1 MEVQLLKDL
10 LATAIEDNY
19 DWDTIMPKFPE
30 LKDVDTQLLKDYAA
44 TAIEDNY
51 DYSVINSKFPE
62 FFGDSLKKKVVTT
75 TTAYP
80 LGQENTSTT
89 LVTGNPNQEQGTPSV
104 SLGSTEYKPSTIKD
118 IGERPNET
126 TINQITEKPYNI
138 NNMMEAASL
147 KKIQQDWDKEN
158 AKNTLGTE
166 LSVDQQSGV
175 EKIKEERQKDKE
187 LASKENLQSRIEKA
201 EKIQSDIE
209 KDALS
214 KTRPTKESIN
224 PATGKVYGEDLI
236 GEKELLR
243 DQLLFDQQQDIAK
256 IQSTKYDYLTP
267 ELFSQYE
274 GSVAEFLNAR
284 EDLNK
289 NFLFEETGFN
299 PLNNSDFIKVST
311 VDKDGNKNGMREYT
325 FEVDIDEGAEKNIDL
340 LKVFLD
346 RNRRASLEDRSRA
359 QQEIV
364 DITGQVVPSQRAR
377 LKENILKID
386 PLLGPTVTDAT
397 QVLLPPVTVPEW
409 QLSLGKQDELL
420 NARGVILSE
429 TARDEAELKATANID
444 KIKEKFK
451 LTTRDNY
458 SVKQFQEDLTNAENI
473 LMATSGSSAA
483 ALTNEINSSI
493 STALNDNALQLK
505 DVQKRNEQLSKDQES
520 ILLKVKNGEQVSE
533 SDIAKLEFD
542 AAVLERDTEDL
553 TMSDSELNV
562 LMKDIEDTAADIAL
576 INKREGSKSGI
587 ITNNLIRGGGT
598 FLRMLGAD
606 RTLVD
611 KIVREASDP
620 STKGEYEKSRERTF
634 TDKIL
639 ATLSNMAGIVIPS
652 AITGPMSAYVS
663 AAGFMAQ
670 AKYQL
675 RDEMDDNP
683 DFNYMSDSKK
693 DLISNLYGGVVG
705 LLERYGLS
713 KMISKSPLSKRA
725 TLVILRDVLQ
735 NLPKTV
741 TTKTMTKAIQA
752 TTKRL
757 VSNGG
762 IQVLAAG
769 GVEASTEVAQGGF
782 EIGLKEVVNSMEGAD
797 LFKQDLSGQAIF
809 ENLFEAGA
817 LGFVAGGV
825 TQGASQAA
833 SITKQGFKNSGL
845 SEMISN
851 SVLSLNRSK
860 EFRSTMSNYF
870 KTKILQGEI
879 TREEALKSLKAYD
892 VMMGRANKIP
902 SNIENITGA
911 FDLITERANIES
923 EIEGKDPALIVKQKE
938 RIKEINSELG
948 ALTEKAPVAEEVTET
963 KDVTKEETELTEVE
977 KGKTKLP
984 LKDNLGKGDLKN
996 LKSEYAFGKEGAVGV
1011 YVNEKTGS
1019 EDVFLV
1025 IPDKKSDKNYI
1036 GYKRVYDE
1044 QGNPTNEF
1052 SIKGEMSTAKPGTSK
1067 LSFEAVNKVLPEGSV
1082 LIETT
1087 NISTDG
1093 IIMFSNQMKNGYK
1106 PTGETF
1112 TVDVNTDG
1120 TKIDLGGTKSQGDF
1134 SKANFTEQ
1142 ELAEAE
1148 TTVNDL
1154 IKDFPGA
1161 KIESRKITDDR
1172 FVKTPLY
1179 SIKVTLPK
1187 IQKPSQTEITTQE
1200 DPQQLLESVDDQG
1213 RSAKPGARLFNDP
1226 NPETSDI
1233 SDKYKKE
1240 KGIETPAGEKITQL
1254 DINKSMEIADAYEAM
1269 KDNPNDPEVK
1279 EAYEALANETID
1291 QYKSMTDAGY
1301 QIEIYEGKEEPY
1313 ANSKEMID
1321 DLINNKH
1328 MYIFSTEQGYGEAG
1342 ITDQQRQE
1350 NAMLADTE
1358 FVDKNGKPLL
1368 INDLFRG
1375 VHDFFGHSER
1385 GNGFGAKGEENAW
1398 DVHARMF
1405 TDKARRAMTAETRG
1419 QNSWVNFG
1427 PQMRDSKGN
1436 LLKKGD
1442 IGYKSAKERDF
1453 APQKIGLLPKQYS
1466 EIIETS
1472 TTAPKVEAKPTV
1484 KAKNTEKQKTKIR
1497 KQVDRAKRSVRSVL
1511 KNVEFIVH
1519 ESDADFV
1526 KATGSSDSGAFQR
1539 IGGKFNIHVNMDKAN
1554 NRTVGHEVFH
1564 ALLLSGG
1571 ITDSQARKMTGSMLA
1586 SVRKVAS
1593 PEMLAKLDKFAAAY
1607 PEKLYNEESIA
1618 ELFGIISE
1626 HYSELNDSG
1635 KSAIKEWLAKLV
1647 KALKLDKIINVNSS
1661 ILEASNDEVIEFLD
1675 AVAKK
1680 VATGQEIVEGDV
1692 SILSEAKDDTAGI
1705 DIETRKRRQAEDLFL
1720 SDNKK
1725 KFNSLKD
1732 IASFIDSW
1740 TKENK
1745 LFDND
1750 IKNIPD
1756 KEVVN
1761 EFAKHIELELK
1772 AWEKVRKDKY
1782 VSFYDNDIIEKTN
1795 PILQEYAKKEYGRL
1809 LTDTEVKLYH
1819 IVSAFA
1825 SPNANP
1831 MLDSWKGFD
1840 IFDRF
1845 MKTGELSGYSDK
1857 IATVWDWTTTA
1868 KGKKVKK
1875 DTGVPRLDKDG
1886 NTSRSLMTMAY
1897 SQSGLDKF
1905 NTLIDKMGGD
1915 INKAIDWITSTHSHK
1930 EISDMFGYADKGTK
1944 ALKQNEYMSKEDGG
1958 LGVFGM
1964 TGAKLGSYILNRFGN
1979 FSTVTKDMWYAR
1991 TMARLAGE
1999 DLTTSKGDAIKVPWA
2014 ESTVQG
2020 RRTRTLADKAFK
2032 AVADKLGTQPAMIQ
2046 ERIWDF
2052 EKRLYEMYGAIE
2064 DAAYTSDGLKK
2075 GIEMASKATISRQ
2088 QKTGSA
2094 YFSNALEAVGN
2105 IKDTN
2110 PKQPVQ
2116 WVKALTDPQKNG
2128 GVGGV
2133 NQELSWIGLED
2144 YLTEWQKE
2152 NKVKSVPQ
2160 NIVEDYINDNQIE
2173 IVDVTLK
2180 KEVTNID
2187 PTVGEDV
2194 IKVEVV
2200 EDNDGS
2206 YILQDQEGNRL
2217 SPDDKWSSKEEAE
2230 DDAIFLFPDYFHP
2243 YYFHPIGGI
2252 PSRPTTQNI
2261 TNNTKYGAYTLD
2273 GGENYQEVLLT
2284 LPDEI
2289 PNLAEY
2295 NTTVVEYN
2303 NFFRDLGISKPTA
2316 LERKTEKQLKD
2327 KLKSLKET
2335 LPLNKLKENSRTNF
2349 LSKKEPFES
2358 SHFDEENILAHV
2370 RINERTLPNGEKV
2383 MFIEEVQSDWAQEG
2397 KKKGFRDSSLLSEQK
2412 RVKQNLEEESKFRRE
2427 TEEKLNKLK
2436 PEIGARE
2443 KFIKEFEDKSNDNLD
2458 KKRIDL
2464 ENKLDQARNNR
2475 EFEYWKKELDTVN
2488 NELKE
2493 KYPDSDFDQEEID
2506 TFKTELA
2513 DFVKEKKSLDETIS
2527 ILDSGRE
2534 IDKKTEEELDRK
2546 VMSSAP
2552 DMPYKKTDQWVGL
2565 AIRRVMKMA
2574 ADKGFDRI
2582 AWVTGEQSADR
2593 YDLSKQIDSISW
2605 DTTDFTFLAFDKNG
2619 DPVIDKSNVSE
2630 QDLESYVGKEVT
2642 QRLVESKENLTE
2654 EDEGVVEL
2662 ENQDLKIGGEGMKTF
2677 YNSIV
2682 PKVALAEA
2690 KRFDKKAKVD
2700 VISLPNSVFKEEV
2713 NPPTTKQLS
2722 IAITPEMNQKLE
2734 GGIGVTR
2741 QQKIN
2746 WEVSEEGKGDPSISS
2761 RDDVVSR
2768 AAKKLKEGKISNK
2781 KWREIVNKRSPITPI
2796 TRFFAPATLDRMKSA
2811 LNVRQM
2817 PLINAVIEAGAKVG
2831 IRLDINAYKNKNTWV
2846 VSIHNNENNLGVAGK
2861 VISYRNVAKIKNV
2874 RFDSS
2879 EISTPRSALNIA
2891 TGDKNKATIARIYG
2905 EWVNFDGKNSEG
2917 QAENAKKE
2925 AQDIVNSKE
2934 WVQIGMNPFRHS
2946 YFYDRSTVDKDGK
2959 IIGDPVKTADE
2970 LLQIGGLVYAKNPTY
2985 GKWTDKEYIV
2995 QVKNKVTKEMQPLLD
3010 SEGDAIRFQK
3020 DGDKFV
3026 NQPTIEEIIRANPD
3040 SSVLDVNKELVRV
3053 GYSKEQI
3060 QKYREKEEGVYN
3072 PKTGSIKVDA
3082 IIKSVN
3088 SFRKRMLSARSLLP
3102 KSWYKFLEQKEA
3114 NIAYHLRYSEKLAKL
3129 YNKEIGKYKGD
3140 KKELAEDFD
3149 AYLRGKRW
3157 RRKESNVLP
3166 KIYKS
3171 TTDRTEYFK
3180 NKVKGSEEIIL
3191 PEKIQGVA
3199 VSMRNHVDALS
3210 QSLIDAGIVDGL
3222 SAENVQNNI
3231 GEYLTTSYK
3240 MYRADNWRDQVSDQV
3255 KQAAKNYIEQNN
3267 RSIIKDIAKEEGL
3280 SYTEA
3285 AKEYVDAEIEK
3296 ILQKGEEGSFATKR
3310 GVSKDL
3316 SILKRKKDIDP
3327 AIENLMGIYNEPG
3340 LSYLETIMKVS
3351 ALQAQHNYMSNI
3363 RKSGE
3368 GVFLFSRA
3376 KGKFT
3381 YKIASDTNDAMAPLN
3396 GLYTTKE
3403 LKDELEASTKELSG
3417 FLKNYMKVVGVIKY
3431 GKTILSPATHAKN
3444 ILGNLG
3450 FMFVNGHFNPVD
3462 WASAFNTLVR
3472 DSISLTESEYSR
3484 KMDEYIKV
3492 GVAGQSAGL
3501 GELKAMLSDATSK
3514 VSFEEAM
3521 IDRLSRKSLSVKQ
3534 RIGKG
3539 IGKAGKFFENAY
3551 QAEDD
3556 LFKIIAYE
3564 SEKARHLKVVA
3575 YEENK
3580 KVSELTDKEIERAKE
3595 MAAEKVKNTLPT
3607 YSRVPYII
3615 QMARKSPL
3623 VGSFVAFHAES
3634 FRTAANTAVISIQEL
3649 TSSNPELR
3657 MIGAK
3662 RIAGTGAY
3670 LAAKAGIL
3678 SAYSWGAG
3686 AGIGLMGGL
3695 FDDDDE
3701 IQIQKD
3707 IARFL
3712 PSYSKDS
3719 DILITSI
3726 KPGEVKYIDTS
3737 ASDPH
3742 GSIAKMLNAFLRSD
3756 TTIEG
3761 IINSARAFL
3770 DPILGLE
3777 IATEAVQNLFN
3788 NQDVYG
3794 RRIYD
3799 ETDTAPDI
3807 IYDVSLFIAKVIEPG
3822 GLTSARRIIR
3832 ADDPRSEIIGA
3843 TTGYREREIELK
3855 NDGRWL
3861 IIEKVEAISES
3872 MKSYNSIFNKYE
3884 RNILSKYEGQKV
3896 SEKDIVTKEMVIKE
3910 YKEANG
3916 KVRAL
3921 QKELIEIWNSLDRL
3935 GMTPINKLQLQQSKL
3950 FSNSGISKEN
3960 IQNIGNN
3967 KIYDIKPKE
3976 GEGGIG
3982 DDIDYGDIII
3992 GEPIIKKY

>member
-1 MEVQLLKDL
+1 MEVQLLKNL

-19 DWDTIMPKFPE
+19 DWDTIMPKFPQ

-51 DYSVINSKFPE
+51 DYSVINPKFPE

-126 TINQITEKPYNI
+126 TINPITEKPYNI

-166 LSVDQQSGV
+166 LSVEQQYGV
-175 EKIKEERQKDKE
+175 KKIKEERQKDKE
-187 LASKENLQSRIEKA
+187 LASKENLQSRIRKSR
-201 EKIQSDIE
+201 KIQSDIE

-224 PATGKVYGEDLI
+224 PATGKVYGEELI

-267 ELFSQYE
+267 ELFTQYE

-289 NFLFEETGFN
+289 NFIFEETGFN
-299 PLNNSDFIKVST
+299 LLGNSDFIRVST

-325 FEVDIDEGAEKNIDL
+325 FEVDIDEGAEKNIEK
-340 LKVFLD
+340 LKIFLD

-364 DITGQVVPSQRAR
+364 AITGQVVPSQRAR
-377 LKENILKID
+377 LKENMLKID

-397 QVLLPPVTVPEW
+397 QVVLTPVTVPEW

-420 NARGVILSE
+420 NETGVILYE
-429 TARDEAELKATANID
+429 TATEEDELKAIANID

-458 SVKQFQEDLTNAENI
+458 SVEQFQEDLKNAENT
-473 LMATSGSSAA
+473 LMATSGSTAA

-562 LMKDIEDTAADIAL
+562 LMKDIKDNAAAIAL
-576 INKREGSKSGI
+576 INEGEGSKSGT

-693 DLISNLYGGVVG
+693 EFISNIYGGVVG

-769 GVEASTEVAQGGF
+769 GAEASTEVAQGGF

-817 LGFVAGGV
+817 LGIVAGGV

-879 TREEALKSLKAYD
+879 TREEALKSLQAYD
-892 VMMGRANKIP
+892 VMMGRASKIP
-902 SNIENITGA
+902 SNIDNITGA

-948 ALTEKAPVAEEVTET
+948 ALTEKAPVAEEAPV
-963 KDVTKEETELTEVE
+963 VVE
-977 KGKTKLP
+977 
-984 LKDNLGKGDLKN
+984 
-996 LKSEYAFGKEGAVGV
+996 
-1011 YVNEKTGS
+1011 
-1019 EDVFLV
+1019 
-1025 IPDKKSDKNYI
+1025 
-1036 GYKRVYDE
+1036 
-1044 QGNPTNEF
+1044 
-1052 SIKGEMSTAKPGTSK
+1052 
-1067 LSFEAVNKVLPEGSV
+1067 
-1082 LIETT
+1082 
-1087 NISTDG
+1087 
-1093 IIMFSNQMKNGYK
+1093 
-1106 PTGETF
+1106 
-1112 TVDVNTDG
+1112 
-1120 TKIDLGGTKSQGDF
+1120 
-1134 SKANFTEQ
+1134 
-1142 ELAEAE
+1142 
-1148 TTVNDL
+1148 
-1154 IKDFPGA
+1154 
-1161 KIESRKITDDR
+1161 
-1172 FVKTPLY
+1172 
-1179 SIKVTLPK
+1179 
-1187 IQKPSQTEITTQE
+1187 E

-1233 SDKYKKE
+1233 TNRYKKE
-1240 KGIETPAGEKITQL
+1240 KGIETPAGEKITKL
-1254 DINKSMEIADAYEAM
+1254 DTNKSMEIADAYEAM
-1269 KDNPNDPEVK
+1269 ENNPNDPEVK
-1279 EAYEALANETID
+1279 EAYESLANETID
-1291 QYKSMTDAGY
+1291 QYKAMIDAGY
-1301 QIEIYEGKEEPY
+1301 QIEIYEGKAEPY
-1313 ANSKEMID
+1313 SNSKEMID

-1472 TTAPKVEAKPTV
+1472 TTAPKVEAEPTV

-1526 KATGSSDSGAFQR
+1526 KATGSSDSGAFER
-1539 IGGKFNIHVNMDKAN
+1539 IGGKFKIHVNMDKAN

-1626 HYSELNDSG
+1626 NYSELNDSG

-1692 SILSEAKDDTAGI
+1692 SILSEAKDDTAGV
-1705 DIETRKRRQAEDLFL
+1705 DTETRKRRQAEDLFL

-1772 AWEKVRKDKY
+1772 AWEKVRKDEY

-1795 PILQEYAKKEYGRL
+1795 PILQEYAKKEYGRP

-1831 MLDSWKGFD
+1831 EMDSWKGFD

-1886 NTSRSLMTMAY
+1886 NTSRSKMTMAY

-1905 NTLIDKMGGD
+1905 NILIDKVGGD
-1915 INKAIDWITSTHSHK
+1915 MNKAIDWITSTHSHK
-1930 EISDMFGYADKGTK
+1930 EISDMFGYADKGSK
-1944 ALKQNEYMSKEDGG
+1944 KLEQNEYLSKEDGG

-2052 EKRLYEMYGAIE
+2052 EKRLYEMYGATK

-2094 YFSNALEAVGN
+2094 YFSNALKAAEN

-2133 NQELSWIGLED
+2133 NQELKWIGLED

-2173 IVDVTLK
+2173 IVDVTMS
-2180 KEVTNID
+2180 E
-2187 PTVGEDV
+2187 
-2194 IKVEVV
+2194 
-2200 EDNDGS
+2200 
-2206 YILQDQEGNRL
+2206 
-2217 SPDDKWSSKEEAE
+2217 
-2230 DDAIFLFPDYFHP
+2230 
-2243 YYFHPIGGI
+2243 
-2252 PSRPTTQNI
+2252 
-2261 TNNTKYGAYTLD
+2261 TKYGSYTLD

-2316 LERKTEKQLKD
+2316 LQRKTEKQLKD

-2412 RVKQNLEEESKFRRE
+2412 RVKQNLEKESKVRRE
-2427 TEEKLNKLK
+2427 TEGKLNKLN

-2443 KFIKEFEDKSNDNLD
+2443 KFIKEFEDKSNDNLN

-2475 EFEYWKKELDTVN
+2475 DYDNIKKELDTVN

-2493 KYPDSDFDQEEID
+2493 KYPDGDFDQEEID
-2506 TFKTELA
+2506 TFKTELV
-2513 DFVKEKKSLDETIS
+2513 DLLQEKKSLDETIS

-2534 IDKKTEEELDRK
+2534 IDIKTEEELDRK

-2593 YDLSKQIDSISW
+2593 YSLEKQVDEIQYRKLQD
-2605 DTTDFTFLAFDKNG
+2605 DKYAI
-2619 DPVIDKSNVSE
+2619 VINKDGQQQTKRELKESE
-2630 QDLESYVGKEVT
+2630 LESFVGKEIA
-2642 QRLVESKENLTE
+2642 QKIINNEGKETTIGRDTKIKSLS
-2654 EDEGVVEL
+2654 GLEL
-2662 ENQDLKIGGEGMKTF
+2662 KVGGEGMKTF

-2796 TRFFAPATLDRMKSA
+2796 TRFFAPATLYRMKSA

-2995 QVKNKVTKEMQPLLD
+2995 QVKNQVTKEMQPLLD

-3514 VSFEEAM
+3514 GSFEEAM

-3935 GMTPINKLQLQQSKL
+3935 GMTPINKLQLQQYNL
-3950 FSNSGISKEN
+3950 FKNSGISQEN
-3960 IQNIGNN
+3960 IQNIGYN

-3982 DDIDYGDIII
+3982 DDIDYGDIIL
-3992 GEPIIKKY
+3992 GEPIKKKY

>member
-1 MEVQLLKDL
+1 MEVQLLKNL

-19 DWDTIMPKFPE
+19 DWDTIMPKFPQ

-51 DYSVINSKFPE
+51 DYSVINPKFPE

-126 TINQITEKPYNI
+126 TINQITGKPYNI
-138 NNMMEAASL
+138 NNTMEAASL

-158 AKNTLGTE
+158 AKNTLGRE

-187 LASKENLQSRIEKA
+187 LSSKENLQSRIQKA

-214 KTRPTKESIN
+214 KIRPTKESIN
-224 PATGKVYGEDLI
+224 PATGKVYGEELI

-267 ELFSQYE
+267 ELFTQYE

-299 PLNNSDFIKVST
+299 LLGNSDFIRVST

-325 FEVDIDEGAEKNIDL
+325 FEVDIDEGAEKNIEK
-340 LKVFLD
+340 LKIFLD

-364 DITGQVVPSQRAR
+364 AITGQVVPSQRER
-377 LKENILKID
+377 LKQNMLKID

-397 QVLLPPVTVPEW
+397 QVVLTPVTVPEW

-420 NARGVILSE
+420 NETGVILYE
-429 TARDEAELKATANID
+429 TATEEDELKAIANID

-458 SVKQFQEDLTNAENI
+458 SVEQFQEDLKNAENT
-473 LMATSGSSAA
+473 LMATSGSTAA

-562 LMKDIEDTAADIAL
+562 LMKDIKDNAAAIAL
-576 INKREGSKSGI
+576 INEGEGSKSGT

-693 DLISNLYGGVVG
+693 EFISNIYGGVVG

-757 VSNGG
+757 VANGG
-762 IQVLAAG
+762 IQALAAG
-769 GVEASTEVAQGGF
+769 SAEASTEVAQGGF

-879 TREEALKSLKAYD
+879 TREEALESLQAYD
-892 VMMGRANKIP
+892 VMMGRASKIP
-902 SNIENITGA
+902 SNIDNITGA

-963 KDVTKEETELTEVE
+963 KEDTEKKPGDKDNVSGVDIVYPTDKESEERKAERTKPEYVDEAANKNEQEDVE
-977 KGKTKLP
+977 KL
-984 LKDNLGKGDLKN
+984 
-996 LKSEYAFGKEGAVGV
+996 
-1011 YVNEKTGS
+1011 
-1019 EDVFLV
+1019 
-1025 IPDKKSDKNYI
+1025 
-1036 GYKRVYDE
+1036 
-1044 QGNPTNEF
+1044 
-1052 SIKGEMSTAKPGTSK
+1052 KGE
-1067 LSFEAVNKVLPEGSV
+1067 LEG
-1082 LIETT
+1082 EF
-1087 NISTDG
+1087 G
-1093 IIMFSNQMKNGYK
+1093 IL
-1106 PTGETF
+1106 TGE
-1112 TVDVNTDG
+1112 NP
-1120 TKIDLGGTKSQGDF
+1120 LGQPL
-1134 SKANFTEQ
+1134 TEQ
-1142 ELAEAE
+1142 ENTQLNEKAEGWLKGKGYTPRKVTGKYGQAE
-1148 TTVNDL
+1148 NSFIVPNLTKEDA
-1154 IKDFPGA
+1154 IAFA
-1161 KIESRKITDDR
+1161 KEFNQESVAHSEGLVYQDGSMNPRVKTDDNFDMSEYTPESD
-1172 FVKTPLY
+1172 FVSVVNTPEGLKT
-1179 SIKVTLPK
+1179 
-1187 IQKPSQTEITTQE
+1187 
-1200 DPQQLLESVDDQG
+1200 
-1213 RSAKPGARLFNDP
+1213 
-1226 NPETSDI
+1226 
-1233 SDKYKKE
+1233 
-1240 KGIETPAGEKITQL
+1240 
-1254 DINKSMEIADAYEAM
+1254 
-1269 KDNPNDPEVK
+1269 
-1279 EAYEALANETID
+1279 
-1291 QYKSMTDAGY
+1291 
-1301 QIEIYEGKEEPY
+1301 
-1313 ANSKEMID
+1313 
-1321 DLINNKH
+1321 
-1328 MYIFSTEQGYGEAG
+1328 FS
-1342 ITDQQRQE
+1342 
-1350 NAMLADTE
+1350 
-1358 FVDKNGKPLL
+1358 
-1368 INDLFRG
+1368 
-1375 VHDFFGHSER
+1375 
-1385 GNGFGAKGEENAW
+1385 
-1398 DVHARMF
+1398 
-1405 TDKARRAMTAETRG
+1405 
-1419 QNSWVNFG
+1419 
-1427 PQMRDSKGN
+1427 
-1436 LLKKGD
+1436 
-1442 IGYKSAKERDF
+1442 IGYDF
-1453 APQKIGLLPKQYS
+1453 DTKTDPAPTV
-1466 EIIETS
+1466 EA
-1472 TTAPKVEAKPTV
+1472 APKVEAKPTV

-1519 ESDADFV
+1519 ESDTDFV
-1526 KATGSSDSGAFQR
+1526 KATGSSDSGAFER
-1539 IGGKFNIHVNMDKAN
+1539 IGGKFKIHVNMDKAN

-1607 PEKLYNEESIA
+1607 PEKLYSEESIA

-1692 SILSEAKDDTAGI
+1692 SILSEAKDDTAGV
-1705 DIETRKRRQAEDLFL
+1705 DTETRKRRQAEDLFL

-1905 NTLIDKMGGD
+1905 NILIDKVGGD

-2052 EKRLYEMYGAIE
+2052 EKRLYEMYGALE

-2094 YFSNALEAVGN
+2094 YFSNALEAAEN

-2133 NQELSWIGLED
+2133 NQELKWIGLED

-2173 IVDVTLK
+2173 IVDVTMS
-2180 KEVTNID
+2180 E
-2187 PTVGEDV
+2187 
-2194 IKVEVV
+2194 
-2200 EDNDGS
+2200 
-2206 YILQDQEGNRL
+2206 
-2217 SPDDKWSSKEEAE
+2217 
-2230 DDAIFLFPDYFHP
+2230 
-2243 YYFHPIGGI
+2243 
-2252 PSRPTTQNI
+2252 
-2261 TNNTKYGAYTLD
+2261 TKYGSYTLD

-2284 LPDEI
+2284 LPNNKKGLTIVKNKEGAFDVVYKGELI
-2289 PNLAEY
+2289 VGGYSSREFAE
-2295 NTTVVEYN
+2295 NS
-2303 NFFRDLGISKPTA
+2303 LKQ
-2316 LERKTEKQLKD
+2316 RKTSQA
-2327 KLKSLKET
+2327 LKE
-2335 LPLNKLKENSRTNF
+2335 KGYK
-2349 LSKKEPFES
+2349 S
-2358 SHFDEENILAHV
+2358 SHWDEENILAHV

-2397 KKKGFRDSSLLSEQK
+2397 KKRGFA
-2412 RVKQNLEEESKFRRE
+2412 
-2427 TEEKLNKLK
+2427 T
-2436 PEIGARE
+2436 P
-2443 KFIKEFEDKSNDNLD
+2443 
-2458 KKRIDL
+2458 
-2464 ENKLDQARNNR
+2464 ENKV
-2475 EFEYWKKELDTVN
+2475 KKE
-2488 NELKE
+2488 E
-2493 KYPDSDFDQEEID
+2493 
-2506 TFKTELA
+2506 A
-2513 DFVKEKKSLDETIS
+2513 EKKKQEVLNSSKSYEL
-2527 ILDSGRE
+2527 LN
-2534 IDKKTEEELDRK
+2534 KKTEGDLFVGFFDAIQQKATDMIDNPYYNPESRKERFLEEYQERLSYWGKYGAVPKMSKEEWANFYDVYLNELSNNKKKVTGYSNSYKLADISEKIEALDEEIFSYEQK
-2546 VMSSAP
+2546 SGTP

-2593 YDLSKQIDSISW
+2593 YDLSKQIDEIQYRKLQGNKYAIVVNKDGQQRSKRELKESELEG
-2605 DTTDFTFLAFDKNG
+2605 FL
-2619 DPVIDKSNVSE
+2619 
-2630 QDLESYVGKEVT
+2630 GKEVA
-2642 QRLVESKENLTE
+2642 EKIINNEGKEKTIGRDTKIKSLS
-2654 EDEGVVEL
+2654 GL
-2662 ENQDLKIGGEGMKTF
+2662 DLKVGGEGMKTF
-2677 YNSIV
+2677 YNSIL
-2682 PKVALAEA
+2682 PEVAKKEA
-2690 KRFDKKAKVD
+2690 QRFDKKAKIEVVD
-2700 VISLPNSVFKEEV
+2700 FNSDLKKQEARLIELNDQIKKENNPKKKASLLTERIALLNERGLKKINV
-2713 NPPTTKQLS
+2713 NKPSNQLS
-2722 IAITPEMNQKLE
+2722 IALTPKMNQKLE

-2768 AAKKLKEGKISNK
+2768 AAKNLKEGKISNK

-2995 QVKNKVTKEMQPLLD
+2995 QVKNQVTKEMQPLLD

-3072 PKTGSIKVDA
+3072 PKTGSIKVDR

-3102 KSWYKFLEQKEA
+3102 KSWYKLEK
-3114 NIAYHLRYSEKLAKL
+3114 
-3129 YNKEIGKYKGD
+3129 
-3140 KKELAEDFD
+3140 
-3149 AYLRGKRW
+3149 
-3157 RRKESNVLP
+3157 
-3166 KIYKS
+3166 
-3171 TTDRTEYFK
+3171 
-3180 NKVKGSEEIIL
+3180 
-3191 PEKIQGVA
+3191 
-3199 VSMRNHVDALS
+3199 
-3210 QSLIDAGIVDGL
+3210 
-3222 SAENVQNNI
+3222 
-3231 GEYLTTSYK
+3231 
-3240 MYRADNWRDQVSDQV
+3240 
-3255 KQAAKNYIEQNN
+3255 
-3267 RSIIKDIAKEEGL
+3267 
-3280 SYTEA
+3280 
-3285 AKEYVDAEIEK
+3285 
-3296 ILQKGEEGSFATKR
+3296 
-3310 GVSKDL
+3310 
-3316 SILKRKKDIDP
+3316 
-3327 AIENLMGIYNEPG
+3327 
-3340 LSYLETIMKVS
+3340 
-3351 ALQAQHNYMSNI
+3351 
-3363 RKSGE
+3363 
-3368 GVFLFSRA
+3368 
-3376 KGKFT
+3376 
-3381 YKIASDTNDAMAPLN
+3381 
-3396 GLYTTKE
+3396 
-3403 LKDELEASTKELSG
+3403 
-3417 FLKNYMKVVGVIKY
+3417 
-3431 GKTILSPATHAKN
+3431 
-3444 ILGNLG
+3444 
-3450 FMFVNGHFNPVD
+3450 
-3462 WASAFNTLVR
+3462 
-3472 DSISLTESEYSR
+3472 
-3484 KMDEYIKV
+3484 
-3492 GVAGQSAGL
+3492 
-3501 GELKAMLSDATSK
+3501 
-3514 VSFEEAM
+3514 
-3521 IDRLSRKSLSVKQ
+3521 
-3534 RIGKG
+3534 
-3539 IGKAGKFFENAY
+3539 
-3551 QAEDD
+3551 
-3556 LFKIIAYE
+3556 
-3564 SEKARHLKVVA
+3564 
-3575 YEENK
+3575 
-3580 KVSELTDKEIERAKE
+3580 
-3595 MAAEKVKNTLPT
+3595 
-3607 YSRVPYII
+3607 
-3615 QMARKSPL
+3615 
-3623 VGSFVAFHAES
+3623 
-3634 FRTAANTAVISIQEL
+3634 
-3649 TSSNPELR
+3649 
-3657 MIGAK
+3657 K
-3662 RIAGTGAY
+3662 RI
-3670 LAAKAGIL
+3670 
-3678 SAYSWGAG
+3678 
-3686 AGIGLMGGL
+3686 
-3695 FDDDDE
+3695 
-3701 IQIQKD
+3701 
-3707 IARFL
+3707 
-3712 PSYSKDS
+3712 
-3719 DILITSI
+3719 
-3726 KPGEVKYIDTS
+3726 
-3737 ASDPH
+3737 
-3742 GSIAKMLNAFLRSD
+3742 
-3756 TTIEG
+3756 
-3761 IINSARAFL
+3761 
-3770 DPILGLE
+3770 
-3777 IATEAVQNLFN
+3777 
-3788 NQDVYG
+3788 
-3794 RRIYD
+3794 
-3799 ETDTAPDI
+3799 
-3807 IYDVSLFIAKVIEPG
+3807 
-3822 GLTSARRIIR
+3822 
-3832 ADDPRSEIIGA
+3832 
-3843 TTGYREREIELK
+3843 
-3855 NDGRWL
+3855 
-3861 IIEKVEAISES
+3861 
-3872 MKSYNSIFNKYE
+3872 
-3884 RNILSKYEGQKV
+3884 
-3896 SEKDIVTKEMVIKE
+3896 
-3910 YKEANG
+3910 
-3916 KVRAL
+3916 
-3921 QKELIEIWNSLDRL
+3921 
-3935 GMTPINKLQLQQSKL
+3935 
-3950 FSNSGISKEN
+3950 
-3960 IQNIGNN
+3960 
-3967 KIYDIKPKE
+3967 
-3976 GEGGIG
+3976 
-3982 DDIDYGDIII
+3982 
-3992 GEPIIKKY
+3992 